1 MTGQETLEA
10 IIQRSPLI
18 LPISTSIATAIA
30 AMSRDGVSC
39 VLVVEQQRL
48 VGILTERDIVRALSY
63 QVAVRDLTIS
73 DLMTRELITL
83 QVSEIKTVLEISQL
97 FKQHHIRHLP
107 VLNDQNQIVGIIT
120 PQSIRDQIKP
130 EYLLRYVR
138 VAEVMVETVIKG
150 LPEHSLLALAQRMM
164 LHKVSCIVVINQQT
178 EMPIGIITERD
189 IVQFHT
195 LGLAF
200 DQVSA
205 QTVMS
210 TPLST
215 VQSQDSLWA
224 VHQRM
229 RELRVRRLVVTHA
242 NGKLAGIVTQTQI
255 LKMCDPNE
263 MHHVMQIMQVV
274 IKQQTSELQNLNHQL
289 QVLNAE
295 LQQLVTI
302 DELTQIANRRYLNEY
317 LHQEWHRLMR
327 YGRPLSLLLGDIDD
341 FKRYNDTYGHVAGDK
356 CLIKIA
362 QALQESVNYP
372 PDLVARYG
380 GEEFAIVFP
389 EMNAIAAEQIAQ
401 KILDKIQ
408 QLQIIHA
415 ASTNGGYVSISLGI
429 ATIIPTSDSSI
440 DLLLQTADQ
449 LLYQSKQRGRKT
461 YSLKNLSG
469 APSVT

>member
-1 MTGQETLEA
+1 MTGQETLDA

-18 LPISTSIATAIA
+18 LPSSTSVETAIA
-30 AMSRDGVSC
+30 TMSRDGVSC
-39 VLVVEQQRL
+39 VLAVEQQRL
-48 VGILTERDIVRALSY
+48 AGILTERDIVRALSY
-63 QVAVRDLTIS
+63 QVTVRDLTIS
-73 DLMTRELITL
+73 DLMSRELITL
-83 QVSEIKTVLEISQL
+83 QLSEVKTILEISQL

-138 VAEVMVETVIKG
+138 VSEVMVEAVIKG

-164 LHKVSCIVVINQQT
+164 LHKVSCVVMVDHHT
-178 EMPIGIITERD
+178 EIPIGIITERD

-205 QTVMS
+205 QMVMS

-224 VHQRM
+224 VNQRM
-229 RELRVRRLVVTHA
+229 RELRVRRLVVTHP

-274 IKQQTSELQNLNHQL
+274 IKQQTSELQRLNHQL
-289 QVLNAE
+289 QALNAE

-317 LHQEWHRLMR
+317 LNQEWQRLMR

-362 QALQESVNYP
+362 QALQAAVNYP

-389 EMNAIAAEQIAQ
+389 EMNSLAAEQIAQ
-401 KILDKIQ
+401 KILDQVQ

-429 ATIIPTSDSSI
+429 ATIIPTPTSSV

-461 YSLKNLSG
+461 YSLKNLSST
-469 APSVT
+469 PSVT